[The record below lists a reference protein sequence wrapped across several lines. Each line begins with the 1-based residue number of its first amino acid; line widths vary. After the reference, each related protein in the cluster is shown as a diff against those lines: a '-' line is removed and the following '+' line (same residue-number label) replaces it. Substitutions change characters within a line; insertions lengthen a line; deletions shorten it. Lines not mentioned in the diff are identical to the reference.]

1 MIQHNPYKSPGSCKE
16 TDSSSIGIAR
26 SHILILIIAAILVVL
41 NPLPV
46 IDFAIG
52 GFAAAAVSG
61 RLPFDLSFY
70 CGCLGV
76 SVAIVFNY
84 VVLKSGGSNTGAI
97 NLQQLSAEIVLFGGV
112 GVMIGVI
119 FKYSTAK
126 NPSP

>member
-52 GFAAAAVSG
+52 GFAAVDC
-61 RLPFDLSFY
+61 LLICPF
-70 CGCLGV
+70 
-76 SVAIVFNY
+76 
-84 VVLKSGGSNTGAI
+84 
-97 NLQQLSAEIVLFGGV
+97 
-112 GVMIGVI
+112 
-119 FKYSTAK
+119 TADALV
-126 NPSP
+126 